1 MSQVKFVAAT
11 LAGYQGLENKDAN
24 TLYFVEEEQR
34 IYKGDTPYSGGIYEK
49 VNALPTQGKVN
60 TLYIVGD
67 NGDNVAYWDGTKYVT
82 VVKPTTVAAD
92 LSALTKRVTTAEGN
106 ISAADEKLTVIQ
118 GEGEGSIKKAAADA
132 KRAAIDAAATDATS
146 KADKALDD
154 AKADSATKKEEAI
167 EAAKTETTKQVGAAK
182 TELQANIDKKA
193 DKATTLAGYGI
204 ADAYTKDE
212 ANTTIAAAVA
222 NAHHLKRE
230 IVSVLPEVSKANED
244 TIYMVPD
251 AGSTDAAGSNKSV
264 YTEYMLVND
273 AFERIGTSDVDL
285 SNYFTKDQVTGAIT
299 TAKGE
304 AATDAQTK
312 ADAAQAA
319 AIAAAATDATTKA
332 DAAQAAAITE
342 AGKKA
347 DKALEDAKAYSD
359 GLAKNYATAVQ
370 GAKADSAL
378 QAADVVE
385 GTVNGAISVKGTPV
399 KVHGLGTAAYAA
411 TDDFA
416 TAAQGAKADS
426 AVQAADVVSGT
437 ANGTI
442 SVKGSDVAVKGL
454 GSAAYQNSGAFDVSG
469 AAAGALTEAK
479 AYADTKKTEAVDA
492 AAKDATTKADNA
504 LNAAKKYADGLI
516 EWGTL

>member
-11 LAGYQGLENKDAN
+11 LAGYQGLENKDVN

-34 IYKGDTPYSGGIYEK
+34 IYKGNTPYSGGIYEK
-49 VNALPTQGKVN
+49 VSALPTQGKIN

-67 NGDNVAYWDGTKYVT
+67 NGDNVAYWDGTKYIT

-92 LSALTKRVTTAEGN
+92 LSALTQRVTTAENN
-106 ISAADEKLTVIQ
+106 ISAADGKLTVIQ

-132 KRAAIDAAATDATS
+132 QAAAIAAAATDATS
-146 KADKALDD
+146 KADKALED
-154 AKADSATKKEEAI
+154 AKADSATKKTEAI
-167 EAAKTETTKQVGAAK
+167 EAAAAETTKQVTAAK

-212 ANTTIAAAVA
+212 ANTAIAAAVA

-230 IVSVLPEVSKANED
+230 IVSVLPEVSEANED

-251 AGSTDAAGSNKSV
+251 AGSTDTAGSNKSV
-264 YTEYMLVND
+264 YTEYMLVNG

-285 SNYFTKDQVTGAIT
+285 GNYFTKDQVTDAIS

-312 ADAAQAA
+312 ADAAKAA
-319 AIAAAATDATTKA
+319 AIATAAADATTKA

-359 GLAKNYATAVQ
+359 GLAKNY
-370 GAKADSAL
+370 
-378 QAADVVE
+378 
-385 GTVNGAISVKGTPV
+385 
-399 KVHGLGTAAYAA
+399 
-411 TDDFA
+411 A

-454 GSAAYQNSGAFDVSG
+454 GSAAYQNSGAFDASG

-492 AAKDATTKADNA
+492 AAADATTKANNA
-504 LNAAKKYADGLI
+504 LASAKEYANGLI
-516 EWGTL
+516 EWQTL

>member
-24 TLYFVEEEQR
+24 TLYFVQEEQR

-49 VNALPTQGKVN
+49 VSALPTQGKVN

-67 NGDNVAYWDGTKYVT
+67 NGDNVAYWDGTKYIQ

-92 LSALTKRVTTAEGN
+92 LSALTQRVTTAESN
-106 ISAADEKLTVIQ
+106 ISAADEKLIVIQ

-132 KRAAIDAAATDATS
+132 KQAAIDAAAFDAT
-146 KADKALDD
+146 
-154 AKADSATKKEEAI
+154 AKADQALKD
-167 EAAKTETTKQVGAAK
+167 AKVDTTAQVGAAK

-204 ADAYTKDE
+204 TDAYTSGQTDTK
-212 ANTTIAAAVA
+212 IAEAVA

-230 IVSVLPEVSKANED
+230 IVDTLPDVATANED

-251 AGSTDAAGSNKSV
+251 AGDTGAAGSNKSV
-264 YTEYMLVND
+264 YTEYMLVNG

-285 SNYFTKDQVTGAIT
+285 SNYFTKEEVTGAIG
-299 TAKGE
+299 TAKTE
-304 AATDAQTK
+304 AAADAQTK
-312 ADAAQAA
+312 ADAAKKA
-319 AIAAAATDATTKA
+319 AITAAATDATTKA
-332 DAAQAAAITE
+332 DAAKAAAITE

-347 DKALEDAKAYSD
+347 DKALEDAKTYSD
-359 GLAKNYATAVQ
+359 GLAKNY
-370 GAKADSAL
+370 
-378 QAADVVE
+378 
-385 GTVNGAISVKGTPV
+385 
-399 KVHGLGTAAYAA
+399 
-411 TDDFA
+411 A

-442 SVKGSDVAVKGL
+442 SVKGTDVAVKGL
-454 GSAAYQNSGAFDVSG
+454 GSAAYASTGDFDASG
-469 AAAGALTEAK
+469 AATSALSSAK
-479 AYADTKKTEAVDA
+479 TYADTKKSEAIEA
-492 AAKDATTKADNA
+492 AAGDATTKANKA
-504 LNAAKKYADGLI
+504 LNDAKKYANGLL

>member
-11 LAGYQGLENKDAN
+11 LAGYQGLADKDAN

-49 VNALPTQGKVN
+49 VNALPEQGKIN

-67 NGDNVAYWDGTKYVT
+67 KGDNVAYWDGTKYIT
-82 VVKPTTVAAD
+82 VVKPTTVSED

-132 KRAAIDAAATDATS
+132 KQAAIDAAATDATS
-146 KADKALDD
+146 KADKALED
-154 AKADSATKKEEAI
+154 AKADSATKKTEAI
-167 EAAKTETTKQVGAAK
+167 EAATAETTKQVGAAK

-212 ANTTIAAAVA
+212 ANTAIATAVA

-230 IVSVLPEVSKANED
+230 IVSVLPEVSEANED

-251 AGSTDAAGSNKSV
+251 AGSTDAAGSNQSV
-264 YTEYMLVND
+264 YTEYMLVNG

-285 SNYFTKDQVTGAIT
+285 NNYFTKDQVTGAIT
-299 TAKGE
+299 TAKSE

-312 ADAAQAA
+312 ADAAKDA
-319 AIAAAATDATTKA
+319 AIAAAAADAKTKA
-332 DAAQAAAITE
+332 DTAE
-342 AGKKA
+342 KN
-347 DKALEDAKAYSD
+347 AKAYAD
-359 GLAKNYATAVQ
+359 GLAKNYATAAQ

-385 GTVNGAISVKGTPV
+385 GTVNGAISVKGT
-399 KVHGLGTAAYAA
+399 
-411 TDDFA
+411 
-416 TAAQGAKADS
+416 
-426 AVQAADVVSGT
+426 
-437 ANGTI
+437 
-442 SVKGSDVAVKGL
+442 DVAVKGL
-454 GSAAYQNSGAFDVSG
+454 GSAAYQNSSAFDASG
-469 AAAGALTEAK
+469 TAATAAAGALSSAK
-479 AYADTKKTEAVDA
+479 TYADTKKGEAITA
-492 AAKDATTKADNA
+492 AAADATTKANNA
-504 LNAAKKYADGLI
+504 LTSAKEYANGLI

>member
-11 LAGYQGLENKDAN
+11 LASYQGLENKDAN

-34 IYKGDTPYSGGIYEK
+34 IYKGNTPYSGGIYEK
-49 VNALPTQGKVN
+49 VSALPTQGKIN

-67 NGDNVAYWDGTKYVT
+67 NGDNVAYWDGTKYIT

-92 LSALTKRVTTAEGN
+92 LSALTQHVTTAENN
-106 ISAADEKLTVIQ
+106 ISAADGKLTVIQ

-132 KRAAIDAAATDATS
+132 QAAAIAAAATDATS
-146 KADKALDD
+146 KADKALED
-154 AKADSATKKEEAI
+154 AKADSATKKTEAI
-167 EAAKTETTKQVGAAK
+167 EAAAAETTKQVTAAK

-212 ANTTIAAAVA
+212 ANTAIAAAVA

-230 IVSVLPEVSKANED
+230 IVSVLPEVSEANED

-251 AGSTDAAGSNKSV
+251 AGNTDTASSNKSV
-264 YTEYMLVND
+264 YTEYMLVNG

-285 SNYFTKDQVTGAIT
+285 SNYFTKDQVTDAIS

-312 ADAAQAA
+312 ADAVKAA
-319 AIAAAATDATTKA
+319 AIATAAADATTKA

-359 GLAKNYATAVQ
+359 GLAKNY
-370 GAKADSAL
+370 
-378 QAADVVE
+378 
-385 GTVNGAISVKGTPV
+385 
-399 KVHGLGTAAYAA
+399 
-411 TDDFA
+411 A

-454 GSAAYQNSGAFDVSG
+454 GSAAYQNSGAFDASG

-492 AAKDATTKADNA
+492 AAADATTKANNA
-504 LNAAKKYADGLI
+504 LASAKEYANGLI
-516 EWGTL
+516 EWQTL

>member
-11 LAGYQGLENKDAN
+11 LAGYQGLTDKDAN

-49 VNALPTQGKVN
+49 VNALPKQGKVN

-92 LSALTKRVTTAEGN
+92 LSTLTKRVTTAENN
-106 ISAADEKLTVIQ
+106 ISAADKKLTVIQ

-132 KRAAIDAAATDATS
+132 KQAAIDAAATDATS
-146 KADKALDD
+146 KADKALKD
-154 AKADSATKKEEAI
+154 AKADSATKKTEAI
-167 EAAKTETTKQVGAAK
+167 EAAAAETTKQVGAAK
-182 TELQANIDKKA
+182 TKLQANIDKKA

-204 ADAYTKDE
+204 ANAYTKDE
-212 ANTTIAAAVA
+212 ANTAIATAVA
-222 NAHHLKRE
+222 NAHHLKRK
-230 IVSVLPEVSKANED
+230 IVSVLPEVSEANED

-264 YTEYMLVND
+264 YTEYMLVNG

-312 ADAAQAA
+312 ADAAKDA

-332 DAAQAAAITE
+332 NAAQAAAITE

-347 DKALEDAKAYSD
+347 DKALKDAKAYSD
-359 GLAKNYATAVQ
+359 GLAKNYATAAQ

-378 QAADVVE
+378 QAADV
-385 GTVNGAISVKGTPV
+385 I
-399 KVHGLGTAAYAA
+399 
-411 TDDFA
+411 
-416 TAAQGAKADS
+416 
-426 AVQAADVVSGT
+426 SGT

-442 SVKGSDVAVKGL
+442 SVKGTDVAVKGL
-454 GSAAYQNSGAFDVSG
+454 GSAAYQNSGAFDASG
-469 AAAGALTEAK
+469 AAAGALTKAK
-479 AYADTKKTEAVDA
+479 AYADTKKTEAVDV
-492 AAKDATTKADNA
+492 AAKDATIKADNA
-504 LNAAKKYADGLI
+504 LTAAKKYADGLI

>member
-24 TLYFVEEEQR
+24 TLYFVQEEQR

-49 VNALPTQGKVN
+49 VSALPTQGKVN

-67 NGDNVAYWDGTKYVT
+67 KGDNVAYWDGTKYIQ

-92 LSALTKRVTTAEGN
+92 LSALTQRVTTAESN

-132 KRAAIDAAATDATS
+132 KQAAIDAAAADATT
-146 KADKALDD
+146 KANKALTD
-154 AKADSATKKEEAI
+154 AKAD
-167 EAAKTETTKQVGAAK
+167 TTAQVGAAK
-182 TELQANIDKKA
+182 TKLQANIDKKA

-204 ADAYTKDE
+204 TDAYTSGQTDTK
-212 ANTTIAAAVA
+212 IAEAVA

-230 IVSVLPEVSKANED
+230 IVDTLPDVATANED

-251 AGSTDAAGSNKSV
+251 AGDTGAAGSNKSV
-264 YTEYMLVND
+264 YTEYMLVNG

-285 SNYFTKDQVTGAIT
+285 SNYFTKEEVTGAIG
-299 TAKGE
+299 TAKTE

-312 ADAAQAA
+312 ADAAKEA
-319 AIAAAATDATTKA
+319 AITAAATDATTKA
-332 DAAQAAAITE
+332 DAAKAAAITE

-347 DKALEDAKAYSD
+347 DKALEDAKTYSD
-359 GLAKNYATAVQ
+359 GLAKNY
-370 GAKADSAL
+370 
-378 QAADVVE
+378 
-385 GTVNGAISVKGTPV
+385 
-399 KVHGLGTAAYAA
+399 
-411 TDDFA
+411 A

-442 SVKGSDVAVKGL
+442 SVKGTDVAVKGL
-454 GSAAYQNSGAFDVSG
+454 GSAAYQNSDAFETAG
-469 AAAGALTEAK
+469 AAADALSEAK
-479 AYADTKKTEAVDA
+479 TYADTKKTEAIDA
-492 AAKDATTKADNA
+492 ASKDATTKANSA
-504 LNAAKKYADGLI
+504 LNSAKEYANGLI
-516 EWGTL
+516 EWSTL